1 MSLIKMM
8 ENMFV
13 VFYVFI
19 FCIEVVFFFV
29 SCGKMFMFLK
39 IYMFYFEDCF
49 LYYVCFYGCWFLKK
63 CDDDEVFD
71 RNLKFCV
78 FKGLKIDFCKLFCC
92 CKVICIWSLCDFVLL
107 YQIYLC

>member
-1 MSLIKMM
+1 MM

-49 LYYVCFYGCWFLKK
+49 LYYVCFYGCCFLKK

-71 RNLKFCV
+71 INLKFCV

-92 CKVICIWSLCDFVLL
+92 CKVICICS
-107 YQIYLC
+107 